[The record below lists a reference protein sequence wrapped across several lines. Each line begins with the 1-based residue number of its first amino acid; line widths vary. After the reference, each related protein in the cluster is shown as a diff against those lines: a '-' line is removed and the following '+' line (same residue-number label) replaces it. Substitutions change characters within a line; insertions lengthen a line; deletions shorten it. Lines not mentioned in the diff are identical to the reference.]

1 MIAMW
6 TVMTFNT
13 AEAAGGGEGGAPGGG
28 EAPAAAAAPVNPY
41 EAAGAQPAGGEQGGT
56 IMDRLPQHL
65 RGDTPEQALEKV
77 FAAYSGAREEMGKR
91 GKAVDNPDDYKVE
104 FSEDVLAVVG
114 DPAQDETLAVARNI
128 AHKHGLTQEQFAGFV
143 QDFHGELLAQGKLGG
158 VDVTAEAKK
167 LAGDGAARMSE
178 QDVLN
183 AAAAAWTDAT
193 TYIDGLVADKTL
205 TADQA
210 NVLRG
215 LAETADGILALKA
228 LRGQM
233 REVGVQTGGTGAG
246 QALTKADL
254 DRRIADPRNQALAP
268 EFDPAFAQQTDEMFK
283 QFYGAAA

>member
-1 MIAMW
+1 MILMW

-28 EAPAAAAAPVNPY
+28 GEAPAAPVNPY
-41 EAAGAQPAGGEQGGT
+41 EAAGAQPTSVEQGGS

-65 RGDTPEQALEKV
+65 RGETPEQALEKV

-91 GKAVDNPDDYKVE
+91 GKAVDKPDDYAVE

-114 DPAQDETLAVARNI
+114 DPAQDETLAVARNM
-128 AHKHGLTQEQFAGFV
+128 AHKHGLTQEQFSGFV
-143 QDFHGELLAQGKLGG
+143 QDFHAELLAQGKLGG
-158 VDVTAEAKK
+158 VDVKAEAAK
-167 LAGDGAARMSE
+167 LAGDAAARMSE

-254 DRRIADPRNQALAP
+254 DRRMADPRNQALAP